1 MSELDPFQ
9 ITWGLFTA
17 LETAEELPD
26 LTVDGL
32 LEAAEAEIGT
42 DGLLSGWAL
51 VAALL
56 RKLLVDHADQVGCDC
71 GSAEWLEETQLHYAG
86 LPDHTH
92 DDDEM

>member
-1 MSELDPFQ
+1 LTRSRSPGGCSGRSRPPRSYQ
-9 ITWGLFTA
+9 I
-17 LETAEELPD
+17 P
-26 LTVDGL
+26 VDGL